1 MGNGVKSI
9 RFACS
14 AAYVAVLAGCLTV
27 APAASAEGPASLL
40 SCPTLTSADQ
50 RLLMEQWAPA
60 GNCRSPTRTRVIDR
74 FLGYSCLE
82 EKPGNPKCRAY
93 VPGPE
98 SRAFDTAKHYRCID
112 LNVTASD
119 EGIIITQMREW
130 IADQPRQ
137 CDWDPNLS
145 TLAVDIDFGN
155 SQVCISG
162 LCLPTQRL
170 SIIGKLRL
178 RQLIER
184 AFRELG
190 LLSQANEPAAVALT
204 IGRLRRPISPR

>member
-1 MGNGVKSI
+1 MGNGLGARCMRS
-9 RFACS
+9 ACS
-14 AAYVAVLAGCLTV
+14 AAYVAVLAGCFMP
-27 APAASAEGPASLL
+27 APPARAEGPASLL
-40 SCPTLTSADQ
+40 PCPTITSADQ

-60 GNCRSPTRTRVIDR
+60 GNCRRPTRTRVVDR

-98 SRAFDTAKHYRCID
+98 SRAFDPAKHYRCID
-112 LNVTASD
+112 LSVTPSD

-130 IADQPRQ
+130 IAEQPKQ
-137 CDWDPNLS
+137 CDWNPDLS
-145 TLAVDIDFGN
+145 TLSVDIDFAN

-170 SIIGKLRL
+170 STIGKLRL

-184 AFRELG
+184 AFRDLG
-190 LLSQANEPAAVALT
+190 LQGTEPEAAALT
-204 IGRLRRPISPR
+204 IGRLRRPIPPR